1 MFFQI
6 YVTLSALIACHVSAN
21 YESLK
26 TLGQSISQ
34 VPSNS
39 RYDIY
44 ESASSK
50 VLPRYYDFYE
60 SNRDRLGDHFGSSS
74 EYVPILGF
82 KKEPRQENEDK
93 SSKKP
98 TIPLYAFANEDS
110 IKRKE
115 FVPLS
120 AVAHCREI
128 KVKLIGEE
136 SQKSITTC
144 YKCKDPK
151 SKTTYERC
159 LYNDQPKTS
168 ASASTNVERFL
179 SAPLSFRYRR

>member
-1 MFFQI
+1 
-6 YVTLSALIACHVSAN
+6 VTLSALIACHVSAN
-21 YESLK
+21 YKSLK
-26 TLGQSISQ
+26 TLGQLVDASQ
-34 VPSNS
+34 VPWNN

-50 VLPRYYDFYE
+50 VLPHYYDFYE
-60 SNRDRLGDHFGSSS
+60 SNRDKSEDHFGSSS
-74 EYVPILGF
+74 EYVPGF

-93 SSKKP
+93 SSKES
-98 TIPLYAFANEDS
+98 TIPLYALANEDS
-110 IKRKE
+110 FKRKE

-120 AVAHCREI
+120 AIAHCREI
-128 KVKLIGEE
+128 KVKSIGEE
-136 SQKSITTC
+136 PRKSVTTC

-168 ASASTNVERFL
+168 AFASTNVERFL
-179 SAPLSFRYRR
+179 SAPISFRYRR